1 MLKPAQLYKEELTK
15 KGIETWYDMNYQWY
29 HGGGGSREFLI
40 PDNSYENRC
49 FAAVDKDDNVIGYLA
64 YSVSQDSQSAYNFG
78 AISFDRGNPIM
89 AMDMR
94 QLIADIF
101 FKYNMNRVDWCC
113 FADNPAIK
121 GYRSFIKR
129 YGGRECG
136 YFRKQC
142 RLLDGKLHDSVCFEI
157 LKEDLL
163 GRVYFGPTI
172 KEASLENLVVKP
184 TNEEVYITPAL
195 AIHTGYENC
204 YYIKTDG
211 GMVWVNKQLL

>member
-1 MLKPAQLYKEELTK
+1 MLKPAQLYKEELIK

-29 HGGGGSREFLI
+29 HGGGGSREFII
-40 PDNSYENRC
+40 PDNSYESRC
-49 FAAVDKDDNVIGYLA
+49 FASVDKDNNVIGYLA
-64 YSVSQDSQSAYNFG
+64 YSISQDSQSAYNFG
-78 AISFDRGNPIM
+78 AISFDRGNPTM

-136 YFRKQC
+136 YFRQQN
-142 RLLDGKLHDSVCFEI
+142 RLMDGKLHDSVCFEI
-157 LKEDLL
+157 LREDLL
-163 GRVYFGPTI
+163 VAPVMKDNQLVFWGARLAYDTSYRDLDQLEVLARWK
-172 KEASLENLVVKP
+172 KEFKEQRK
-184 TNEEVYITPAL
+184 
-195 AIHTGYENC
+195 
-204 YYIKTDG
+204 G
-211 GMVWVNKQLL
+211 GKNPWANRQLS

>member
-1 MLKPAQLYKEELTK
+1 MIKPAQLYREELKK

-29 HGGGGSREFLI
+29 HGGGGSREFII

-64 YSVSQDSQSAYNFG
+64 YSISQDSQSAYNFG

-89 AMDMR
+89 AIDMR

-136 YFRKQC
+136 YFRQQC

-157 LKEDLL
+157 LREDL
-163 GRVYFGPTI
+163 TI
-172 KEASLENLVVKP
+172 ENIIFQNTKGIKVIPK
-184 TNEEVYITPAL
+184 L
-195 AIHTGYENC
+195 ARDTGYEDR
-204 YYIKTDG
+204 YIIESEG
-211 GMVWVNKQLL
+211 GKICVNKQSL